1 MANAWNELV
10 WGIGDYGE
18 QNNHTEVVDSVSASS
33 SIGSSTI
40 ETEQRIEVSSLSLS
54 VTLGDAVENIID
66 DGWGA
71 QLWGFGAWGIK
82 GDVLLTGQSLATSIN
97 SVTFSISAEVDVQ
110 GSSLQTNIGDTA
122 SRVDAEV
129 FPDGS
134 SISTATNDVAL
145 NGDALVIPD
154 TQAAN
159 ATAGQST
166 IDPTFLIGSGWGRDT
181 FGNLGWGVN
190 YSVIGGGVNGLQ
202 ANIITG
208 DEDAFTD
215 VLVVVTT
222 AGSLQ
227 TAVNSV
233 GTSANSDHEIAASLL
248 INSVT
253 GDVAI
258 EGNGL
263 VELTGVSTAAAI
275 GDAEAGL
282 LTEVQ
287 VTGVSVTTFIGDE
300 DITGNATVALTGV
313 TATGTVGDIVPVSG
327 YDVTGSSASVVNGE
341 VTITGSAVVAPTG
354 TGLTVSTISPNII
367 AWAEVDT
374 GTPVTWTPVDLAA

>member
-18 QNNHTEVVDSVSASS
+18 QNNNTEVVDSVSASLS
-33 SIGSSTI
+33 VGSSTL

-110 GSSLQTNIGDTA
+110 GSSLQTITGDEI
-122 SRVDAEV
+122 SRIDVEA

-134 SISTATNDVAL
+134 SISTATNDVTL
-145 NGDALVIPD
+145 TGDALIIPD
-154 TQAAN
+154 TQVAN

-202 ANIITG
+202 ANIIIG

-215 VLVVVTT
+215 VLVVVST

-227 TAVNSV
+227 TAINSV

-263 VELTGVSTAAAI
+263 VELTGVSTSTAI

-282 LTEVQ
+282 LTEVP

-300 DITGNATVALTGV
+300 GITGNAIVIPTGV
-313 TATGTVGDIVPVSG
+313 TATGTVEDIVPVSG
-327 YDVTGSSASVVNGE
+327 YDVTGSSSSILNGE
-341 VTITGSAVVAPTG
+341 ITITGSAVVAPTG
-354 TGLTVSTISPNII
+354 VGLTVSTISPNII

>member
-18 QNNHTEVVDSVSASS
+18 QNNNTEVVDSVSASL
-33 SIGSSTI
+33 SIGSSTL

-82 GDVLLTGQSLATSIN
+82 GDVLLQGQSLATSIN
-97 SVTFSISAEVDVQ
+97 SVTLSISAEVDVQ
-110 GSSLQTNIGDTA
+110 GSSLQTNVGDSA
-122 SRVDAEV
+122 SRIDAEA

-134 SISTATNDVAL
+134 SVSVGTNDVSL
-145 NGDALVIPD
+145 TGDALVIPD
-154 TQAAN
+154 TQVAN

-202 ANIITG
+202 ANIILG

-215 VLVVVTT
+215 IIVAVSETT
-222 AGSLQ
+222 LQ
-227 TAVNSV
+227 TVINSV

-253 GDVAI
+253 GDVNIFGTA
-258 EGNGL
+258 L
-263 VELTGVSTAAAI
+263 VEPTGVSMATAI
-275 GDAEAGL
+275 GEAVGG
-282 LTEVQ
+282 TIQQVDVQ
-287 VTGVSVTTFIGDE
+287 GVSITTFIGDE
-300 DITGNATVALTGV
+300 DITGNAIVTPTGATATATPGELTYIASYEVTGV
-313 TATGTVGDIVPVSG
+313 TF
-327 YDVTGSSASVVNGE
+327 SVANGE

>member
-18 QNNHTEVVDSVSASS
+18 QNNATVSVSGVSTS
-33 SIGSSTI
+33 TSIGTDSTI
-40 ETEQRIEVSSLSLS
+40 TTTV
-54 VTLGDAVENIID
+54 DF
-66 DGWGA
+66 GWSR
-71 QLWGFGAWGIK
+71 QEWGSFAWGIQ
-82 GDVLLTGQSLATSIN
+82 GTLLVTGQSLATSIN

-110 GSSLQTNIGDTA
+110 GSSLQTNVGDTV
-122 SRVDAEV
+122 SRIDVEA

-134 SISTATNDVAL
+134 SVSVGTNDVSL
-145 NGDALVIPD
+145 TGDALIIPD
-154 TQAAN
+154 TQVTN

-263 VELTGVSTAAAI
+263 VELTGVSTATAI

-300 DITGNATVALTGV
+300 DITGNASVTLTGV
-313 TATGTVGDIVPVSG
+313 TATGNVGDIVPVSG

>member
-18 QNNHTEVVDSVSASS
+18 QNNNTEVVDSVSASL
-33 SIGSSTI
+33 SIGSSTL

-110 GSSLQTNIGDTA
+110 GSSLQTNVGDAA
-122 SRVDAEV
+122 SRIDAEA

-134 SISTATNDVAL
+134 SISTTTNDVAL
-145 NGDALVIPD
+145 TGDALIIPD
-154 TQAAN
+154 TQVAN
-159 ATAGQST
+159 VTAGQST

-202 ANIITG
+202 ANIILG

-253 GDVAI
+253 GDVDI
-258 EGNGL
+258 VGNGL
-263 VELTGVSTAAAI
+263 VELTGVSTSIAI
-275 GDAEAGL
+275 GDAVGG
-282 LTEVQ
+282 TIQEVDVQ
-287 VTGVSVTTFIGDE
+287 GVSITTFIGDE
-300 DITGNATVALTGV
+300 DITGNASVTLTGV
-313 TATGTVGDIVPVSG
+313 TATAAPGQLNYIAS
-327 YDVTGSSASVVNGE
+327 YDVTGVTSSVASGQ
-341 VTITGSAVVAPTG
+341 VTITGTAIVIPTG
-354 TGLTVSTISPNII
+354 IGLTVSTINPNII

>member
-18 QNNHTEVVDSVSASS
+18 QNNHTEEVDSVSTSL

-110 GSSLQTNIGDTA
+110 GSSLQIITGDEIA
-122 SRVDAEV
+122 RIDAEAS
-129 FPDGS
+129 PDGS

-154 TQAAN
+154 TQVAN

-263 VELTGVSTAAAI
+263 VELTGVSTAIAI
-275 GDAEAGL
+275 GDAVGG
-282 LTEVQ
+282 TIQQVDVQ
-287 VTGVSVTTFIGDE
+287 GVSVTTFIGDE
-300 DITGNATVALTGV
+300 DITGNAIVTPTGA
-313 TATGTVGDIVPVSG
+313 TATAAPGQLNYIAG
-327 YDVTGSSASVVNGE
+327 YDVTGVTSSVVSGQ
-341 VTITGSAVVAPTG
+341 VTITGTAIVIPTG
-354 TGLTVSTISPNII
+354 IGLTVSTINPNII

-374 GTPVTWTPVDLAA
+374 GTPVNWTPVDLAA

>member
-18 QNNHTEVVDSVSASS
+18 QNNNTEVVDSVSASL
-33 SIGSSTI
+33 SIGSSTL
-40 ETEQRIEVSSLSLS
+40 ETEQRIEASSLSLS

-66 DGWGA
+66 NGWGA

-110 GSSLQTNIGDTA
+110 GSSLQTNVGDSA
-122 SRVDAEV
+122 SRIDAEA

-134 SISTATNDVAL
+134 SVSVGTNDVSL
-145 NGDALVIPD
+145 TGDALIIPD
-154 TQAAN
+154 TQVAN
-159 ATAGQST
+159 VTAGQST

-202 ANIITG
+202 ANIILG

-215 VLVVVTT
+215 IIVAVSETT
-222 AGSLQ
+222 LQ
-227 TAVNSV
+227 TVINSV

-263 VELTGVSTAAAI
+263 VELTGVSTSTAI
-275 GDAEAGL
+275 GDAVG
-282 LTEVQ
+282 
-287 VTGVSVTTFIGDE
+287 
-300 DITGNATVALTGV
+300 
-313 TATGTVGDIVPVSG
+313 GTIQLKLMFRCF
-327 YDVTGSSASVVNGE
+327 YN
-341 VTITGSAVVAPTG
+341 
-354 TGLTVSTISPNII
+354 NIYR
-367 AWAEVDT
+367 
-374 GTPVTWTPVDLAA
+374 

>member
-18 QNNHTEVVDSVSASS
+18 QNNATVSVSSVSAST
-33 SIGSSTI
+33 SIGTDSTI
-40 ETEQRIEVSSLSLS
+40 TTTV
-54 VTLGDAVENIID
+54 DF
-66 DGWGA
+66 GWSRKE
-71 QLWGFGAWGIK
+71 WGSFAWGIQ
-82 GDVLLTGQSLATSIN
+82 GTLLVTGQSLATSIN
-97 SVTFSISAEVDVQ
+97 SVTFSISAGVDVQ

-122 SRVDAEV
+122 SRIDAEA

-134 SISTATNDVAL
+134 SISAAINDVAL
-145 NGDALVIPD
+145 TGDALIIPD
-154 TQAAN
+154 TQVAS

-202 ANIITG
+202 ANIIIG

-253 GDVAI
+253 GDVNIFGTA
-258 EGNGL
+258 L
-263 VELTGVSTAAAI
+263 VELTGVSTATAI
-275 GDAEAGL
+275 GDAVGG
-282 LTEVQ
+282 TIQEVDVQ
-287 VTGVSVTTFIGDE
+287 GVSVTTFIGDE
-300 DITGNATVALTGV
+300 DITGNAIVTLTGA
-313 TATGTVGDIVPVSG
+313 TATAAPGQLTYIAS
-327 YDVTGSSASVVNGE
+327 YDVTGVTSSVTSGQ
-341 VTITGSAVVAPTG
+341 VTITGTAVVVPTG
-354 TGLTVSTISPNII
+354 IGLTVSTVTPNII

-374 GTPVTWTPVDLAA
+374 GTPVNWTPVDLAA

>member
-18 QNNHTEVVDSVSASS
+18 QNNNTEVVDSVSASL
-33 SIGSSTI
+33 SIGSSTL

-110 GSSLQTNIGDTA
+110 GSSLQTNVGDAA
-122 SRVDAEV
+122 SRIDAEA

-134 SISTATNDVAL
+134 SVSTGTNDVSL
-145 NGDALVIPD
+145 TGDALIIPD
-154 TQAAN
+154 TQVAN

-202 ANIITG
+202 ANIIIG

-215 VLVVVTT
+215 VLVASYNCWITT
-222 AGSLQ
+222 
-227 TAVNSV
+227 NCC
-233 GTSANSDHEIAASLL
+233 
-248 INSVT
+248 
-253 GDVAI
+253 
-258 EGNGL
+258 
-263 VELTGVSTAAAI
+263 
-275 GDAEAGL
+275 
-282 LTEVQ
+282 
-287 VTGVSVTTFIGDE
+287 
-300 DITGNATVALTGV
+300 
-313 TATGTVGDIVPVSG
+313 
-327 YDVTGSSASVVNGE
+327 
-341 VTITGSAVVAPTG
+341 
-354 TGLTVSTISPNII
+354 
-367 AWAEVDT
+367 
-374 GTPVTWTPVDLAA
+374 

>member
-18 QNNHTEVVDSVSASS
+18 QNNATVSVSSVSAST
-33 SIGSSTI
+33 SIGTDSTI
-40 ETEQRIEVSSLSLS
+40 TTTV
-54 VTLGDAVENIID
+54 DF
-66 DGWGA
+66 GWSRKE
-71 QLWGFGAWGIK
+71 WGSFAWGIQ
-82 GDVLLTGQSLATSIN
+82 GTLLVTGQSLATSIN

-110 GSSLQTNIGDTA
+110 GSSLQTNVGDSA
-122 SRVDAEV
+122 SRIDAEA

-134 SISTATNDVAL
+134 SISTATNDVTIT
-145 NGDALVIPD
+145 GDALVIPD
-154 TQAAN
+154 TQVAN

-202 ANIITG
+202 ANIILG

-248 INSVT
+248 INSAQ
-253 GDVAI
+253 GDVNIFGTA
-258 EGNGL
+258 L
-263 VELTGVSTAAAI
+263 VEPTGVSTATVI
-275 GDAEAGL
+275 GEAVGG
-282 LTEVQ
+282 TIQEVDVQ
-287 VTGVSVTTFIGDE
+287 GVSINTFIGDE
-300 DITGNATVALTGV
+300 DITGNASVIPTGA

-327 YDVTGSSASVVNGE
+327 YDVTGSSASLVNGE

>member
-18 QNNHTEVVDSVSASS
+18 QNNNTEVVDSVSASLS
-33 SIGSSTI
+33 VGSSTI
-40 ETEQRIEVSSLSLS
+40 ETEQRIEASSLSLS

-66 DGWGA
+66 NGWGA

-110 GSSLQTNIGDTA
+110 GSSLQIITGDEI
-122 SRVDAEV
+122 SIIDAEV

-134 SISTATNDVAL
+134 SISTTINDVAL
-145 NGDALVIPD
+145 TGDALIIPD
-154 TQAAN
+154 TQVAN

-202 ANIITG
+202 ANIIIG

-215 VLVVVTT
+215 VLVVVST

-227 TAVNSV
+227 TAINSV

-263 VELTGVSTAAAI
+263 VELTGVSTSTAI

-282 LTEVQ
+282 LTEVP

-300 DITGNATVALTGV
+300 GITGNAIVIPTGV
-313 TATGTVGDIVPVSG
+313 TATGTVEDIVPVSG
-327 YDVTGSSASVVNGE
+327 YDVTGSSSSILNGE
-341 VTITGSAVVAPTG
+341 ITITGSAVVAPTG
-354 TGLTVSTISPNII
+354 MGLTVITISPNIT
-367 AWAEVDT
+367 AWAEIDT
-374 GTPVTWTPVDLAA
+374 GISVTWTPVDLAA

>member
-18 QNNHTEVVDSVSASS
+18 QNNNTEVVDSVSASLS
-33 SIGSSTI
+33 VGSSTL
-40 ETEQRIEVSSLSLS
+40 ETEQRIEASSLSLS

-66 DGWGA
+66 NGWGA

-110 GSSLQTNIGDTA
+110 GSSLQTITGDEI
-122 SRVDAEV
+122 SRIDAEA

-134 SISTATNDVAL
+134 SISTTTNDVTL
-145 NGDALVIPD
+145 TGDALIIPD
-154 TQAAN
+154 TQVAN

-253 GDVAI
+253 GDVDI

-263 VELTGVSTAAAI
+263 VELTGVSTAVAI
-275 GDAEAGL
+275 GNAVGG
-282 LTEVQ
+282 TIQEVDVQ
-287 VTGVSVTTFIGDE
+287 GVSATINIGNE
-300 DITGNATVALTGV
+300 DTSGNANVFPTGSS
-313 TATGTVGDIVPVSG
+313 ATFAVGDITSVSG
-327 YDVTGSSASVVNGE
+327 YDVTGVALTTNVGQ
-341 VTITGSAVVAPTG
+341 VTVTG
-354 TGLTVSTISPNII
+354 TGKVIPTGVTLTVSAGSPNII
-367 AWAEVDT
+367 AWAEVNT
-374 GTPVTWTPVDLAA
+374 GTPVTWTPIDLAA

>member
-18 QNNHTEVVDSVSASS
+18 QNNNTEVVDSVSASL
-33 SIGSSTI
+33 SIGSSTL

-82 GDVLLTGQSLATSIN
+82 GDVLLQGQSLATSIN
-97 SVTFSISAEVDVQ
+97 SVTLSISAEVDVQ
-110 GSSLQTNIGDTA
+110 GSSLQTNVGDSA
-122 SRVDAEV
+122 SRIDAEA

-134 SISTATNDVAL
+134 SVSVGTNDVSL
-145 NGDALVIPD
+145 TGDALVIPD
-154 TQAAN
+154 TQVAN

-202 ANIITG
+202 ANIILG

-215 VLVVVTT
+215 IIVAVSETT
-222 AGSLQ
+222 LQ
-227 TAVNSV
+227 TVINSV

-253 GDVAI
+253 GDVNIFGTA
-258 EGNGL
+258 L
-263 VELTGVSTAAAI
+263 VEPTGVSMATAI
-275 GDAEAGL
+275 GEAVGG
-282 LTEVQ
+282 TIQQVDVQ
-287 VTGVSVTTFIGDE
+287 GVSITTFIGDE
-300 DITGNATVALTGV
+300 DITGNAIVTPTGV
-313 TATGTVGDIVPVSG
+313 TATAAPGQLTYIAS
-327 YDVTGSSASVVNGE
+327 YEVTGVTSSVANGE
-341 VTITGSAVVAPTG
+341 VTITGSAFVAPTG

-374 GTPVTWTPVDLAA
+374 GTPVNLDTC

>member
-18 QNNHTEVVDSVSASS
+18 QNNATVSVSSVSAST
-33 SIGSSTI
+33 SIGTDSTI
-40 ETEQRIEVSSLSLS
+40 TTTV
-54 VTLGDAVENIID
+54 DF
-66 DGWGA
+66 GWSRKE
-71 QLWGFGAWGIK
+71 WGSFAWGIQ
-82 GDVLLTGQSLATSIN
+82 GTLLVTGQSLATSIN

-110 GSSLQTNIGDTA
+110 GSSLQTNVGDSA
-122 SRVDAEV
+122 SRIDAEA

-134 SISTATNDVAL
+134 SISTTTNDVAL
-145 NGDALVIPD
+145 TGDALIIPD
-154 TQAAN
+154 TQVAN
-159 ATAGQST
+159 VTAGQST

-202 ANIITG
+202 ANIILG

-253 GDVAI
+253 GDVDI
-258 EGNGL
+258 VGNGL
-263 VELTGVSTAAAI
+263 VELTGVSTSIAI
-275 GDAEAGL
+275 GDAVGG
-282 LTEVQ
+282 TIQEVDVQ
-287 VTGVSVTTFIGDE
+287 GVSITTFIGDE
-300 DITGNATVALTGV
+300 DITGNASVTLTGV
-313 TATGTVGDIVPVSG
+313 TATAAPGQLNYIAS
-327 YDVTGSSASVVNGE
+327 YDVTGVTSSVASGQ
-341 VTITGSAVVAPTG
+341 VTITGTAIVIPTG
-354 TGLTVSTISPNII
+354 IGLTVSTINPNII

>member
-10 WGIGDYGE
+10 WSIGDYGE
-18 QNNHTEVVDSVSASS
+18 QNNNTEVVDSVSASL
-33 SIGSSTI
+33 SIGSSTVV
-40 ETEQRIEVSSLSLS
+40 TEQRIEVSSLSLS
-54 VTLGDAVENIID
+54 ATLGDAVENIID

-110 GSSLQTNIGDTA
+110 GSSLQTITGDGI
-122 SRVDAEV
+122 SRIDVEV

-134 SISTATNDVAL
+134 SVSIGTNDVSL
-145 NGDALVIPD
+145 TGDALIIPD
-154 TQAAN
+154 TQVAN
-159 ATAGQST
+159 ATAGQTT

-253 GDVAI
+253 GDVGI
-258 EGNGL
+258 EGSGL
-263 VELTGVSTAAAI
+263 VELTGVSTSTAI
-275 GDAEAGL
+275 GEAVGG
-282 LTEVQ
+282 TIQQVDVQ
-287 VTGVSVTTFIGDE
+287 GVSITTFIGDE
-300 DITGNATVALTGV
+300 DITGNASVTLTEVTATAAPGQLNYIASYDATGV
-313 TATGTVGDIVPVSG
+313 TSSVASG
-327 YDVTGSSASVVNGE
+327 Q
-341 VTITGSAVVAPTG
+341 VTITGTAIVIPTG
-354 TGLTVSTISPNII
+354 IGLTVSTINPNII

-374 GTPVTWTPVDLAA
+374 GTPVNWTPVDLAA

>member
-18 QNNHTEVVDSVSASS
+18 QNNNTEVVDSVSASL
-33 SIGSSTI
+33 SIGSSTL

-82 GDVLLTGQSLATSIN
+82 GDVLLQGQSLATSIN

-110 GSSLQTNIGDTA
+110 GSSLQTNVGDTA
-122 SRVDAEV
+122 SRIDAEA

-145 NGDALVIPD
+145 TGDALVIPD
-154 TQAAN
+154 TQVAN

-227 TAVNSV
+227 TTVNSV

-253 GDVAI
+253 GDVVI

-263 VELTGVSTAAAI
+263 VELTGISAATAI

-300 DITGNATVALTGV
+300 DITGNAIVTPTGA
-313 TATGTVGDIVPVSG
+313 TATATPGELTYIAS
-327 YDVTGSSASVVNGE
+327 YDVTGVTSSVVNGE

-374 GTPVTWTPVDLAA
+374 GTPVNWTPVDLAA

>member
-18 QNNHTEVVDSVSASS
+18 QNNNTEVVDSVSASL
-33 SIGSSTI
+33 SIGSSTL

-82 GDVLLTGQSLATSIN
+82 GDVLLQGQSLATSIN
-97 SVTFSISAEVDVQ
+97 SVTLSISAEVDVQ
-110 GSSLQTNIGDTA
+110 GSSLQTNVGDSA
-122 SRVDAEV
+122 SRIDAEA

-134 SISTATNDVAL
+134 SVSVGTNDVSL
-145 NGDALVIPD
+145 TGDALVIPD
-154 TQAAN
+154 TQVAN

-202 ANIITG
+202 ANIILG

-215 VLVVVTT
+215 IIVAVSETT
-222 AGSLQ
+222 LQ
-227 TAVNSV
+227 TVINSV

-253 GDVAI
+253 GDVNIFGTA
-258 EGNGL
+258 L
-263 VELTGVSTAAAI
+263 VEPTGVSMATAI
-275 GDAEAGL
+275 GEAVGG
-282 LTEVQ
+282 TIQQVDVQ
-287 VTGVSVTTFIGDE
+287 GVSITTFIGDE
-300 DITGNATVALTGV
+300 DITGNAIVTPTGATATATPGQLTYIASYEVTGV
-313 TATGTVGDIVPVSG
+313 T
-327 YDVTGSSASVVNGE
+327 SSVANGE